1 MDVER
6 RGAGLTPGPPCFR
19 RRGLY
24 AATLAGRSFTAPR
37 VRQDRLC
44 AADQVG
50 YDLRMANMRVC
61 VYCAS
66 SRQCDP
72 IYHRAAAR
80 LGREL
85 AIAGVTT
92 VYGGGSVGSMGHLAD
107 AALAAGGRVIGVIPQ
122 FMYDLEWA
130 HRSLSEL
137 LIVDDM
143 HERKRL
149 MIDSV
154 DAVVALPGG
163 CGTFEELFEA
173 MTWKR
178 LGLFGGAIVIV
189 NTDDFYRPLI
199 ELLERSIERRF
210 MDQRHRAMWTVVD
223 EPEEVLG
230 AIRDAPAWPHQNRSF
245 AAL

>member
-1 MDVER
+1 
-6 RGAGLTPGPPCFR
+6 
-19 RRGLY
+19 
-24 AATLAGRSFTAPR
+24 
-37 VRQDRLC
+37 VRQGRLC
-44 AADQVG
+44 EADQVG
-50 YDLRMANMRVC
+50 YDLSMANMRVC

-85 AIAGVTT
+85 ALAGVTT
-92 VYGGGSVGSMGHLAD
+92 VYGGGSVGSMGHMAD

-210 MDQRHRAMWTVVD
+210 MDERHRAMWTMVD

>member
-1 MDVER
+1 MTIR
-6 RGAGLTPGPPCFR
+6 
-19 RRGLY
+19 
-24 AATLAGRSFTAPR
+24 
-37 VRQDRLC
+37 
-44 AADQVG
+44 
-50 YDLRMANMRVC
+50 RVC

-72 IYHRAAAR
+72 LYHQAAAR

-85 AIAGVTT
+85 AHAGVTL
-92 VYGGGSVGSMGHLAD
+92 VYGGGSVGSMGHLAG

-130 HRSLSEL
+130 HRRLSEL
-137 LIVDDM
+137 VVVNDM

-149 MIDSV
+149 MIDAV

-173 MTWKR
+173 ITWKR

-189 NTDDFYRPLI
+189 NTGGFYRPLV
-199 ELLERSIERRF
+199 ELLESAVERRF
-210 MDQRHRAMWTVVD
+210 MDRRHLQMWSVVD
-223 EPEEVLG
+223 EPEQVLE
-230 AIRDAPAWPHQNRSF
+230 AIRTAPAWPHDNRRF

>member
-1 MDVER
+1 
-6 RGAGLTPGPPCFR
+6 
-19 RRGLY
+19 
-24 AATLAGRSFTAPR
+24 
-37 VRQDRLC
+37 
-44 AADQVG
+44 
-50 YDLRMANMRVC
+50 MAIRRVC

-72 IYHRAAAR
+72 LYHQAAAR

-85 AIAGVTT
+85 ARAGVTL

-107 AALAAGGRVIGVIPQ
+107 AALASGGRVVGVIPQ

-130 HRSLSEL
+130 HRGLSEL
-137 LIVDDM
+137 VVVNDM

-149 MIDSV
+149 MIDAV
-154 DAVVALPGG
+154 DAVVAMPGG

-173 MTWKR
+173 ITWKR

-189 NTDDFYRPLI
+189 NTADFYRPLV
-199 ELLERSIERRF
+199 ELLERSVESRF
-210 MDQRHRAMWTVVD
+210 MDHRHLQMWSVVE
-223 EPEEVLG
+223 EPEQVLE
-230 AIRDAPAWPHQNRSF
+230 AIRSAPPWPHDNRRF

>member
-1 MDVER
+1 
-6 RGAGLTPGPPCFR
+6 
-19 RRGLY
+19 
-24 AATLAGRSFTAPR
+24 
-37 VRQDRLC
+37 
-44 AADQVG
+44 
-50 YDLRMANMRVC
+50 MANLRVC

-72 IYHRAAAR
+72 VYHQAAAR

-85 AIAGVTT
+85 GRAGATT

-107 AALAAGGRVIGVIPQ
+107 AALAAGGRVIGVIPS
-122 FMYDLEWA
+122 FMHDLEWA
-130 HRSLSEL
+130 HRGLTEL
-137 LIVDDM
+137 LIVNDM

-173 MTWKR
+173 ITWKR

-189 NTDDFYRPLI
+189 NTEDFYRPLV

-210 MDQRHRAMWTVVD
+210 MDQRHRAMWTLVA
-223 EPEEVLG
+223 EPEQVLG
-230 AIRDAPAWPHQNRSF
+230 AIRDSPPWPQQNRRF
-245 AAL
+245 ASL

>member
-1 MDVER
+1 
-6 RGAGLTPGPPCFR
+6 
-19 RRGLY
+19 
-24 AATLAGRSFTAPR
+24 
-37 VRQDRLC
+37 
-44 AADQVG
+44 
-50 YDLRMANMRVC
+50 MAIKRVC

-72 IYHRAAAR
+72 EYHDAAAR
-80 LGREL
+80 LGRDL
-85 AIAGVTT
+85 ARNKVTL

-107 AALAAGGRVIGVIPQ
+107 AALAEGGRVVGVLPR
-122 FMYDLEWA
+122 FMYDLEWG
-130 HRSLSEL
+130 HRGLSEL
-137 LIVDDM
+137 LIVVDM

-149 MIDSV
+149 MIDAV